1 MIQPAV
7 QLRKVHA
14 QTIWRATI
22 TGLVIV
28 FLSVSPAWAAIFC
41 HCASAMASQ
50 HVCCQTK
57 ASSGVSE
64 NKHHNPGHEK
74 KGSHCQSTP
83 ASSVTFQVRK
93 STQYV
98 ITCCEVTSPRDAENV
113 EVSFAPTVGAEEP
126 PLLSAAYHQHLS
138 KAPQLIHNLPQ
149 QPQRPLYLALS
160 CWLI

>member
-1 MIQPAV
+1 MTQPAV
-7 QLRKVHA
+7 QPSKGHA

-22 TGLVIV
+22 TGLVIL
-28 FLSVSPAWAAIFC
+28 FLSIPPAWAATFC
-41 HCASAMASQ
+41 HCASAMAAQ

-74 KGSHCQSTP
+74 KGSHCQSAP
-83 ASSVTFQVRK
+83 ASSVDFQVRK
-93 STQYV
+93 STQYA
-98 ITCCEVTSPRDAENV
+98 ITCCEATPPREVENA
-113 EVSFAPTVGAEEP
+113 EVSFAPTVGAAEP

-138 KAPQLIHNLPQ
+138 QAPQSIHNLPR

>member
-1 MIQPAV
+1 MIQSAV
-7 QLRKVHA
+7 QRRKVHA
-14 QTIWRATI
+14 QTIWRAI
-22 TGLVIV
+22 VTGLVIL
-28 FLSVSPAWAAIFC
+28 FLSVPPAWAAIFC

-64 NKHHNPGHEK
+64 NSHHSPEREK
-74 KGSHCQSTP
+74 KASHCQSAP
-83 ASSVTFQVRK
+83 ASSVDFQVRK
-93 STQYV
+93 SAQDA
-98 ITCCEVTSPRDAENV
+98 ITCCEATSPREVENA

-126 PLLSAAYHQHLS
+126 PPLSAAYQQRLS
-138 KAPQLIHNLPQ
+138 QALQIIHNLPR